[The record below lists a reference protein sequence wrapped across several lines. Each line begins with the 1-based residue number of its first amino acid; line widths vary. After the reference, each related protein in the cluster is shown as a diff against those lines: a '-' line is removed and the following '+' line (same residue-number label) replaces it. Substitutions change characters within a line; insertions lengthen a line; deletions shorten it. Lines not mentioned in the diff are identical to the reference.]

1 LHYNQTLPEGKLLKK
16 NYAQMSS
23 IALPLTG
30 IDSHISKLLE
40 VNPTLVDFS

>member
-1 LHYNQTLPEGKLLKK
+1 MG
-16 NYAQMSS
+16 S

-40 VNPTLVDFS
+40 EINIVDFLSSGLANFILKS

>member
-1 LHYNQTLPEGKLLKK
+1 MG
-16 NYAQMSS
+16 S

-40 VNPTLVDFS
+40 VNPTLKFSWWTFELYPHKS